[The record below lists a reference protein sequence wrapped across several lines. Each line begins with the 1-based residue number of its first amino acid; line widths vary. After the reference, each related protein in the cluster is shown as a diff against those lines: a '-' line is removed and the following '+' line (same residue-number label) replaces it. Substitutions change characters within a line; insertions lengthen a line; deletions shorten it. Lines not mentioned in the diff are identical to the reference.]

1 MDGAKVIT
9 DTIDQSV
16 IDRRSA
22 WAEAFSRE
30 DVDRVEM
37 KILAIV
43 RSEYCENQY
52 RRKGKGSL
60 TMEISQGLVGSNQ
73 ALS

>member
-1 MDGAKVIT
+1 MDGAKLVT
-9 DTIDQSV
+9 NTMEQRLV
-16 IDRRSA
+16 DRRSA
-22 WAEAFSRE
+22 WAEAFLRR

-52 RRKGKGSL
+52 HRKGKGSL
-60 TMEISQGLVGSNQ
+60 TMEISQGLVGSN
-73 ALS
+73 